1 MGHFKMPNIKASNYT
16 PELNMTK
23 TYSEQHHQLKKETI
37 LHASAETQL
46 EILELLKQQ
55 AESSK
60 QESLL
65 AEKRHKTQTRR
76 FIISTIIGVLTLLAA
91 VVIPLVA

>member
-37 LHASAETQL
+37 LHASAETQQ
-46 EILELLKQQ
+46 EILKLLIEQKDSSVR
-55 AESSK
+55 ESRK
-60 QESLL
+60 NTAIL
-65 AEKRHKTQTRR
+65 
-76 FIISTIIGVLTLLAA
+76 VLTALG
-91 VVIPLVA
+91 VIIAGIGLVLTAIL